1 MANFVN
7 KRLDLRPNALLQNM
21 LIRIANT
28 FKRALFPT
36 RCLVCGFFFHSA
48 PPKICDL
55 ELGAMDADRSN
66 IAQEFIE
73 KPVVTSANDNYY
85 SDNIHKVFE
94 ILMSPFLCPACASG
108 FLPVESPRCSRCGM
122 VFKSRQGEDHVC
134 GECVDSPKRFQIAR
148 SAGIY
153 KDTLM
158 AVIHCFK
165 YKGKTQLARPLGAL
179 LFTAFINFWDK
190 MSMDLIVPVPLHV
203 NKMRIRGF
211 NPAFLLVKD
220 WVRIAE
226 CLHVEL
232 PDIPIDINALERR
245 RWTEPQTGL
254 GRKERLANIK
264 NAFHIRNGSKITGKR
279 ILLVD
284 DVYTTGA
291 TVNECTKVLLK
302 GGAGHVDVLTL
313 ARAQ

>member
-1 MANFVN
+1 
-7 KRLDLRPNALLQNM
+7 M
-21 LIRIANT
+21 LIRIANA
-28 FKRALFPT
+28 FKKALFPT
-36 RCLVCGFFFHSA
+36 RCLVCGSFFHSA
-48 PPKICDL
+48 QHKICDL
-55 ELGAMDADRSN
+55 EQEAMDADLSN
-66 IAQEFIE
+66 IAQEFVE
-73 KPVVTSANDNYY
+73 NPVVTSAPGNYY
-85 SDNIHKVFE
+85 SDNIPK
-94 ILMSPFLCPACASG
+94 IYGKWMAPFLCPTCTSG
-108 FLPVESPRCSRCGM
+108 FLPVESPQCSRCGM

-165 YKGKTQLARPLGAL
+165 YKGKTQLARPLGVL

-203 NKMRIRGF
+203 KKLRMRGF
-211 NPAFLLVKD
+211 NPSFLLVKD

-226 CLHVEL
+226 FLHVEL
-232 PDIPIDINALERR
+232 ADIPIDTTVLERR

-264 NAFHIRNGSKITGKR
+264 NAFHIRDGSKITGKR

-291 TVNECTKVLLK
+291 TVNECAKVLLR

-313 ARAQ
+313 ARAI

>member
-1 MANFVN
+1 MTI
-7 KRLDLRPNALLQNM
+7 KPLLTNM

-28 FKRALFPT
+28 FKQALFPT
-36 RCLVCGFFFHSA
+36 RCLVCGSFFHSA
-48 PPKICDL
+48 HHKICDL
-55 ELGAMDADRSN
+55 EPGAMDADRSN

-73 KPVVTSANDNYY
+73 KPVLTSAHGNYY
-85 SDNIHKVFE
+85 SDNIPKVFKK
-94 ILMSPFLCPACASG
+94 MMAPFLCPTCTSG
-108 FLPVESPRCSRCGM
+108 FLPVESPQCSRCGM

-134 GECVDSPKRFQIAR
+134 GECLDSPKRFQIAR

-153 KDTLM
+153 KYTLM
-158 AVIHCFK
+158 VMIHCFK
-165 YKGKTQLARPLGAL
+165 YKGKTQLARPLGTL

-190 MSMDLIVPVPLHV
+190 MSIDLIVPVPLHV
-203 NKMRIRGF
+203 KKLRMRGF
-211 NPAFLLVKD
+211 NPSFLLVKD

-226 CLHVEL
+226 FLHVEL
-232 PDIPIDINALERR
+232 PDIPIVINVLERR

-264 NAFHIRNGSKITGKR
+264 NAFHIRDGSKITGKR

-291 TVNECTKVLLK
+291 TVNECAKVLLK
-302 GGAGHVDVLTL
+302 GGAGYVDVLTL
-313 ARAQ
+313 ARAV

>member
-1 MANFVN
+1 
-7 KRLDLRPNALLQNM
+7 M

-28 FKRALFPT
+28 FKKALFPT
-36 RCLVCGFFFHSA
+36 RCLVCGSFFHSA

-55 ELGAMDADRSN
+55 ELKAVGADRSN

-73 KPVVTSANDNYY
+73 SPRATSTPGNYY
-85 SDNIHKVFE
+85 SDNIPKIFGKW
-94 ILMSPFLCPACASG
+94 MAPFLCPACASE
-108 FLPVESPRCSRCGM
+108 FLPVEFPQCSRCGM

-134 GECVDSPKRFQIAR
+134 GECLDSPKRFQIAR

-165 YKGKTQLARPLGAL
+165 YKEKTQLARPLGAL

-190 MSMDLIVPVPLHV
+190 MSIDLIVPVPLHIK
-203 NKMRIRGF
+203 KMRIRGF
-211 NPAFLLVKD
+211 NPSFLLVKD
-220 WVRIAE
+220 WGHIAE
-226 CLHVEL
+226 SLQIDM
-232 PDIPIDINALERR
+232 PDIPIDINVLERR
-245 RWTEPQTGL
+245 RWTQPQTGL
-254 GRKERLANIK
+254 GRKERLVNIK

-313 ARAQ
+313 ARAI

>member
-1 MANFVN
+1 MIT
-7 KRLDLRPNALLQNM
+7 KPYM
-21 LIRIANT
+21 LNRIANT
-28 FKRALFPT
+28 FKKALFPT
-36 RCLVCGFFFHSA
+36 RCLVCGSFFHTA
-48 PPKICDL
+48 AHKICDL
-55 ELGAMDADRSN
+55 EAGAMGANHSTL
-66 IAQEFIE
+66 AKESIE
-73 KPVVTSANDNYY
+73 KPVLTSASGNYY
-85 SDNIHKVFE
+85 SGNLPKVFGKW
-94 ILMSPFLCPACASG
+94 MAPFLCPACTSG
-108 FLPVESPRCSRCGM
+108 FLPVESPQCSRCGM

-134 GECVDSPKRFQIAR
+134 GECLDSPKRFQIAR

-153 KDTLM
+153 KDALM

-203 NKMRIRGF
+203 KKMRMRGF
-211 NPAFLLVKD
+211 NPPFLLVKD
-220 WVRIAE
+220 WLCIAE

-232 PDIPIDINALERR
+232 PDIPIDINVLDRR

-264 NAFHIRNGSKITGKR
+264 NAFHIRNGSEITGKR

-313 ARAQ
+313 SRAI

>member
-1 MANFVN
+1 
-7 KRLDLRPNALLQNM
+7 M

-28 FKRALFPT
+28 FKQALFPT
-36 RCLVCGFFFHSA
+36 RCLVCGSFFHTA
-48 PPKICDL
+48 AHKICDL
-55 ELGAMDADRSN
+55 KSGAMGANHST
-66 IAQEFIE
+66 IAKEFIE
-73 KPVVTSANDNYY
+73 KPVLTSAHGKYY
-85 SDNIHKVFE
+85 SGNLPKVFGKS
-94 ILMSPFLCPACASG
+94 MDPFLCPTCTSR
-108 FLPVESPRCSRCGM
+108 FLPVGSPQCSRCGM
-122 VFKSRQGEDHVC
+122 VFESRQGEDHVC
-134 GECVDSPKRFQIAR
+134 GECLDSPKRFQIAR

-211 NPAFLLVKD
+211 NPSFLLVKD

-313 ARAQ
+313 ARAV